1 MTRMSPGKVVVGS
14 EDDFRGASVTKC
26 LTAPGRAPFAVTIA
40 SMRGS
45 FQGGNKSSNLQQS
58 LERERGNGFA
68 DTKTGRWEDFDLAQT
83 STKAPDPMD
92 IALGA
97 AVRIRR
103 RTIGISQE
111 ALAEQCGVSF
121 QQIQKYENGANRI
134 SFSRL
139 VQIARALK
147 CRVVDLMDVLDG
159 PDRETTGDL
168 DLLTRMRTPGA
179 VELLA
184 AFEEMAPEARSA
196 LVTLLR
202 AVTPP
207 VAVEANERQVA

>member
-1 MTRMSPGKVVVGS
+1 
-14 EDDFRGASVTKC
+14 
-26 LTAPGRAPFAVTIA
+26 
-40 SMRGS
+40 
-45 FQGGNKSSNLQQS
+45 
-58 LERERGNGFA
+58 
-68 DTKTGRWEDFDLAQT
+68 
-83 STKAPDPMD
+83 MD

-179 VELLA
+179 IELLA
-184 AFEEMAPEARSA
+184 AYEQMAPEARSS
-196 LVTLLR
+196 LVSLLR
-202 AVTPP
+202 AVTLP
-207 VAVEANERQVA
+207 VPSEVKRREVA

>member
-1 MTRMSPGKVVVGS
+1 
-14 EDDFRGASVTKC
+14 
-26 LTAPGRAPFAVTIA
+26 
-40 SMRGS
+40 
-45 FQGGNKSSNLQQS
+45 
-58 LERERGNGFA
+58 
-68 DTKTGRWEDFDLAQT
+68 
-83 STKAPDPMD
+83 MD
-92 IALGA
+92 VALGA

-139 VQIARALK
+139 VQIARALQ

-179 VELLA
+179 LELLA
-184 AFEEMAPEARSA
+184 AYELMAPEARTS
-196 LVTLLR
+196 LVGLLR
-202 AVTPP
+202 AVTAQAEMP
-207 VAVEANERQVA
+207 AKTRQLA

>member
-1 MTRMSPGKVVVGS
+1 
-14 EDDFRGASVTKC
+14 
-26 LTAPGRAPFAVTIA
+26 
-40 SMRGS
+40 
-45 FQGGNKSSNLQQS
+45 
-58 LERERGNGFA
+58 
-68 DTKTGRWEDFDLAQT
+68 
-83 STKAPDPMD
+83 MD
-92 IALGA
+92 VALGA

-139 VQIARALK
+139 VQIARALQ

-179 VELLA
+179 LELLA
-184 AFEEMAPEARSA
+184 AYELMAPEARTS
-196 LVTLLR
+196 LVGLLR
-202 AVTPP
+202 AVTNPTDTH
-207 VAVEANERQVA
+207 AKARQLA

>member
-1 MTRMSPGKVVVGS
+1 
-14 EDDFRGASVTKC
+14 
-26 LTAPGRAPFAVTIA
+26 
-40 SMRGS
+40 
-45 FQGGNKSSNLQQS
+45 
-58 LERERGNGFA
+58 
-68 DTKTGRWEDFDLAQT
+68 
-83 STKAPDPMD
+83 MD

-103 RTIGISQE
+103 RTIGMSQE

-139 VQIARALK
+139 VQIARALR
-147 CRVVDLMDVLDG
+147 CRVVDLMDVLDT

-179 VELLA
+179 LELLA
-184 AFEEMAPEARSA
+184 ANERLAPDARSS
-196 LVTLLR
+196 LITFLR
-202 AVTPP
+202 AIVGREMSAVTKV
-207 VAVEANERQVA
+207 VA

>member
-1 MTRMSPGKVVVGS
+1 
-14 EDDFRGASVTKC
+14 
-26 LTAPGRAPFAVTIA
+26 L
-40 SMRGS
+40 
-45 FQGGNKSSNLQQS
+45 
-58 LERERGNGFA
+58 A
-68 DTKTGRWEDFDLAQT
+68 DP

-92 IALGA
+92 VALGA

-111 ALAEQCGVSF
+111 ALADQCGVSF

-179 VELLA
+179 LELLA
-184 AFEEMAPEARSA
+184 AYEQMPAEARTS
-196 LVTLLR
+196 LVGLLR
-202 AVTPP
+202 ALTAGAAVTGKS
-207 VAVEANERQVA
+207 RQVA

>member
-1 MTRMSPGKVVVGS
+1 
-14 EDDFRGASVTKC
+14 
-26 LTAPGRAPFAVTIA
+26 
-40 SMRGS
+40 
-45 FQGGNKSSNLQQS
+45 
-58 LERERGNGFA
+58 
-68 DTKTGRWEDFDLAQT
+68 
-83 STKAPDPMD
+83 MD

-159 PDRETTGDL
+159 PDRENTGDL

-184 AFEEMAPEARSA
+184 AYEQMTPEARSS
-196 LVTLLR
+196 LVSLLR
-202 AVTPP
+202 AVVPP
-207 VAVEANERQVA
+207 VAFDAKERQVA

>member
-1 MTRMSPGKVVVGS
+1 
-14 EDDFRGASVTKC
+14 
-26 LTAPGRAPFAVTIA
+26 
-40 SMRGS
+40 
-45 FQGGNKSSNLQQS
+45 
-58 LERERGNGFA
+58 
-68 DTKTGRWEDFDLAQT
+68 LAET

-159 PDRETTGDL
+159 PDRENTGDV

-179 VELLA
+179 IELLA
-184 AFEEMAPEARSA
+184 AYEQMAPEARSS
-196 LVTLLR
+196 LVSLLR
-202 AVTPP
+202 AVVLPLE
-207 VAVEANERQVA
+207 VETKERQVA

>member
-1 MTRMSPGKVVVGS
+1 M
-14 EDDFRGASVTKC
+14 
-26 LTAPGRAPFAVTIA
+26 
-40 SMRGS
+40 
-45 FQGGNKSSNLQQS
+45 
-58 LERERGNGFA
+58 A
-68 DTKTGRWEDFDLAQT
+68 DP

-92 IALGA
+92 VALGA

-159 PDRETTGDL
+159 PDREITGDL

-179 VELLA
+179 IELLA
-184 AFEEMAPEARSA
+184 AYELMAPDARSS
-196 LVTLLR
+196 LVGLLR
-202 AVTPP
+202 AFTSKG
-207 VAVEANERQVA
+207 EASARSRQIA

>member
-1 MTRMSPGKVVVGS
+1 VEP
-14 EDDFRGASVTKC
+14 
-26 LTAPGRAPFAVTIA
+26 
-40 SMRGS
+40 
-45 FQGGNKSSNLQQS
+45 
-58 LERERGNGFA
+58 
-68 DTKTGRWEDFDLAQT
+68 

-103 RTIGISQE
+103 RTIGMSQE

-139 VQIARALK
+139 VQIARALR
-147 CRVVDLMDVLDG
+147 CRVIDLMDVLDT
-159 PDRETTGDL
+159 PDRELSGDL

-179 VELLA
+179 LELLSA
-184 AFEEMAPEARSA
+184 YERLSPEARSSLVSFMRA
-196 LVTLLR
+196 LVRETEP
-202 AVTPP
+202 AKI
-207 VAVEANERQVA
+207 VA

>member
-1 MTRMSPGKVVVGS
+1 
-14 EDDFRGASVTKC
+14 
-26 LTAPGRAPFAVTIA
+26 
-40 SMRGS
+40 
-45 FQGGNKSSNLQQS
+45 
-58 LERERGNGFA
+58 
-68 DTKTGRWEDFDLAQT
+68 
-83 STKAPDPMD
+83 MD
-92 IALGA
+92 VALGA

-111 ALAEQCGVSF
+111 ALADQCGVSF

-159 PDRETTGDL
+159 PDRETSGDL

-179 VELLA
+179 LELLA
-184 AFEEMAPEARSA
+184 AYELMAPEARSS
-196 LVTLLR
+196 LVSLLR
-202 AVTPP
+202 AVTARDAPSKS
-207 VAVEANERQVA
+207 RQIA

>member
-1 MTRMSPGKVVVGS
+1 MP
-14 EDDFRGASVTKC
+14 E
-26 LTAPGRAPFAVTIA
+26 P
-40 SMRGS
+40 
-45 FQGGNKSSNLQQS
+45 
-58 LERERGNGFA
+58 
-68 DTKTGRWEDFDLAQT
+68 

-103 RTIGISQE
+103 RTLGISQE

-147 CRVVDLMDVLDG
+147 CRVVDLMDVLDA
-159 PDRETTGDL
+159 PEREATGDL

-179 VELLA
+179 LELLA
-184 AFEEMAPEARSA
+184 AYEMMAPEARSS
-196 LVTLLR
+196 LVSLLR
-202 AVTPP
+202 ALVSGAAEPAKAR
-207 VAVEANERQVA
+207 VIA